1 MWERTAACALAVG
14 AIPPVNLRVLAKR
27 RSFPDAIDTF
37 FSDAEYESQEL
48 ISRAQSSV
56 ERLLH
61 EYGSRL
67 WMGKVR
73 LREMP
78 NARTAEV
85 ALAYRRS
92 RSLATPHGDEPVLAL
107 HGGTLAVAQGRR
119 HSRFSHRCS
128 NSVFDM
134 IPSDR
139 RRVKRASPAFR
150 SSKWR
155 GHPSGMTRSGQLER
169 WMNSVGE

>member
-48 ISRAQSSV
+48 RAPLSDFCTSTD
-56 ERLLH
+56 RDFGLAK
-61 EYGSRL
+61 YD
-67 WMGKVR
+67 

-85 ALAYRRS
+85 ALALS
-92 RSLATPHGDEPVLAL
+92 RLALLGNPHGGDRVLAL
-107 HGGTLAVAQGRR
+107 HGRTWLSLKDVGTVASVIAART
-119 HSRFSHRCS
+119 RCS
-128 NSVFDM
+128 
-134 IPSDR
+134 
-139 RRVKRASPAFR
+139 
-150 SSKWR
+150 
-155 GHPSGMTRSGQLER
+155 T
-169 WMNSVGE
+169 